1 MRARPIGN
9 QDVVLIRQAFEK
21 GDSLSQ
27 MSKEFQIPRK
37 QIWDYI
43 LNQGWERNAK

>member
-9 QDVVLIRQAFEK
+9 QDVALMRQAFEK
-21 GDSLSQ
+21 GHSLTK
-27 MSKEFQIPRK
+27 MSEDFRIPRK